1 VAEHVIHLYPA
12 GRFWFGDLAWKAECS
27 CGRYRSKRR
36 YGFSA
41 HAAAAGLEHARAKS
55 GQR

>member
-1 VAEHVIHLYPA
+1 MPEHVITLRPS
-12 GRFWFGDLAWKAECS
+12 RPLWTGDPTWRAVCS

-36 YGFSA
+36 VYPG
-41 HAAAAGLEHARAKS
+41 HAEAAGLEHARAKG

>member
-1 VAEHVIHLYPA
+1 MAEHVIHLYPA